1 MGLTGLAV
9 TLIILHMQYELNR
22 KADRISIRSALM
34 PPLPHL
40 RAWRLHKGLT
50 QDQLAERA
58 GVQQSTVYRLEVLGL
73 SAHRPTV
80 RVLADALG
88 TTLDELLA
96 GPPRGWR
103 PTRRQRVRRGKSDEQ
118 MGPRP

>member
-1 MGLTGLAV
+1 
-9 TLIILHMQYELNR
+9 MQYKIKPR
-22 KADRISIRSALM
+22 GAGGSVRSALM

-40 RAWRLHKGLT
+40 RAWRLHRGLT

-73 SAHRPTV
+73 SAHRPTL

-88 TTLDELLA
+88 ITADELLA

-103 PTRRQRVRRGKSDEQ
+103 GTKRQRVRRSSSDNEL
-118 MGPRP
+118 GPRP

>member
-1 MGLTGLAV
+1 
-9 TLIILHMQYELNR
+9 MQYNDNQE
-22 KADRISIRSALM
+22 AGGISIRSPVM

-40 RAWRLHKGLT
+40 RAWRLHHGLT

-88 TTLDELLA
+88 TTVDDLLA

-103 PTRRQRVRRGKSDEQ
+103 PTRRQRVRPTESDDNE

>member
-1 MGLTGLAV
+1 M
-9 TLIILHMQYELNR
+9 YR
-22 KADRISIRSALM
+22 
-34 PPLPHL
+34 
-40 RAWRLHKGLT
+40 GLT
-50 QDQLAERA
+50 QTQLAEQA
-58 GVQQSTVYRLEVLGL
+58 GVQQSTIYRLEVLGL

-88 TTLDELLA
+88 TTVDELLA

-103 PTRRQRVRRGKSDEQ
+103 PTRRQRVRRTKSDNNE